1 MHDPPPCPSSALFS
15 FPHLS
20 FSCKCSSFHLI
31 ILSIHY
37 CLFCTHKTSLF
48 ESHSYLYPAF
58 QKENF
63 FAAAG
68 SPRHITPHRGAFR
81 HPLPVHAK
89 TSFSRPRLSVVLPLL
104 LPLTCKPSHTPLPPS
119 LSPTIWQ
126 AATTINMVPIL
137 PGLIHIY
144 GTSTRW
150 ALSCNLRKV
159 MMSSKVF
166 NAWLQARPACNP
178 LFSRWARMRA
188 PRLCACGLEYCTNV
202 LLTCLEVFL
211 FVHIKKRL
219 WLLLLLIKK

>member
-1 MHDPPPCPSSALFS
+1 MSLFSPISISPPCIMSMHMPLLSPHHFIRSPLSVLHSHKTVLLVSHS
-15 FPHLS
+15 FLHLA
-20 FSCKCSSFHLI
+20 FQNRE
-31 ILSIHY
+31 
-37 CLFCTHKTSLF
+37 LFCRSRFSMTH
-48 ESHSYLYPAF
+48 HSP
-58 QKENF
+58 
-63 FAAAG
+63 
-68 SPRHITPHRGAFR
+68 PRRLG
-81 HPLPVHAK
+81 VHAK
-89 TSFSRPRLSVVLPLL
+89 MSFSRTSPWSCLCYFLWHA
-104 LPLTCKPSHTPLPPS
+104 SHHTHATPAPS

-166 NAWLQARPACNP
+166 NASLLARPACNP
-178 LFSRWARMRA
+178 LFSRWGRMRA

-211 FVHIKKRL
+211 CVRIKKRL
-219 WLLLLLIKK
+219 WLLLLIK